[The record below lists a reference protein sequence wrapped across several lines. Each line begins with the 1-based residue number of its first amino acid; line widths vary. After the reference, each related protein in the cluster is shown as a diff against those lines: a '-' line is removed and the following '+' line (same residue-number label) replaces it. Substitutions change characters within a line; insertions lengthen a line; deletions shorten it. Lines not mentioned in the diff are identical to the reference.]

1 MTTTGLGYD
10 IHRFAEGR
18 ALVLGGVEIPH
29 DRGLEGHSDAD
40 VLSHAIADAVLGAI
54 GEQDI
59 GHHFPNTDPSI
70 RGISS
75 LEILE
80 KAANLA
86 RARGARINSID
97 ATVIAEAPKI
107 GPHVFSMRERIAAA
121 LGMPPARFAV
131 KATTNEGL
139 GSIGRAVARRA
150 SGFDMDV
157 CYHGP
162 HRKADVPYRYFGD
175 LAAMAAEV
183 DFLAVTCIGG
193 PKTAGIV
200 DAAVLEALGP
210 EGIVVNIARGSC
222 IDQAALISALRAGSL
237 GGAGLDVYAQEPA
250 DPAPFEGLDNVVLTP
265 HYGSGTDDTR
275 RAMNE
280 TGFRNLAAFFEG
292 RPLPTLIPELR
303 P

>member
-59 GHHFPNTDPSI
+59 GHHFANTDPSI

-107 GPHVFSMRERIAAA
+107 APHVFVMRERIAAA
-121 LGMPPARFAV
+121 LGLPAARVAV

-139 GSIGRAVARRA
+139 GSIGR
-150 SGFDMDV
+150 GE
-157 CYHGP
+157 GI
-162 HRKADVPYRYFGD
+162 
-175 LAAMAAEV
+175 AAMAVASVE
-183 DFLAVTCIGG
+183 
-193 PKTAGIV
+193 
-200 DAAVLEALGP
+200 
-210 EGIVVNIARGSC
+210 
-222 IDQAALISALRAGSL
+222 
-237 GGAGLDVYAQEPA
+237 
-250 DPAPFEGLDNVVLTP
+250 
-265 HYGSGTDDTR
+265 
-275 RAMNE
+275 
-280 TGFRNLAAFFEG
+280 
-292 RPLPTLIPELR
+292 LPS
-303 P
+303 

>member
-18 ALVLGGVEIPH
+18 AHVLGGVEIPH
-29 DRGLEGHSDAD
+29 YRGLEGHSDAD

-107 GPHVFSMRERIAAA
+107 APHVFVMRERIAAA
-121 LGMPPARFAV
+121 LGLPAARVAV

-139 GSIGRAVARRA
+139 GAIGR
-150 SGFDMDV
+150 GE
-157 CYHGP
+157 GI
-162 HRKADVPYRYFGD
+162 
-175 LAAMAAEV
+175 AAMAVASVE
-183 DFLAVTCIGG
+183 L
-193 PKTAGIV
+193 
-200 DAAVLEALGP
+200 
-210 EGIVVNIARGSC
+210 
-222 IDQAALISALRAGSL
+222 
-237 GGAGLDVYAQEPA
+237 PA
-250 DPAPFEGLDNVVLTP
+250 
-265 HYGSGTDDTR
+265 
-275 RAMNE
+275 
-280 TGFRNLAAFFEG
+280 
-292 RPLPTLIPELR
+292 
-303 P
+303 